1 MGADAPAAEAGVE
14 EVERRLHGRRGWWG
28 RRGTAT
34 GCGTRRRR
42 GRRRRSAGGGGAPGG
57 RRRRRRG
64 GAAAAAAPERGGGE
78 VEEEGR
84 WRRRRRRRWQ
94 HGETLVREE
103 EEAPCA
109 CWWEPGR
116 HLFGFGSGR
125 RSGLGSGAG
134 ASTFADKVLDE
145 ALVLTNV
152 FLADAEAS
160 ELFEER
166 LPCGIDVLG
175 AEAVLCGEAH
185 VGDVLE
191 AGWSTDHGLVD
202 LSAGGCLLLFEEEEE
217 EDFDL
222 AYLERFET
230 FLKSSL
236 ASDSSAKEKPIKQ
249 ESPSKEWKKVRSWL
263 YWKPS

>member
-1 MGADAPAAEAGVE
+1 MARP
-14 EVERRLHGRRGWWG
+14 W
-28 RRGTAT
+28 
-34 GCGTRRRR
+34 C
-42 GRRRRSAGGGGAPGG
+42 G
-57 RRRRRRG
+57 RRRRRLALAG
-64 GAAAAAAPERGGGE
+64 GSR
-78 VEEEGR
+78 
-84 WRRRRRRRWQ
+84 
-94 HGETLVREE
+94 
-103 EEAPCA
+103 
-109 CWWEPGR
+109 GR

-152 FLADAEAS
+152 FLANAEAS

-202 LSAGGCLLLFEEEEE
+202 LSAGGCLLLFGRGGGGG
-217 EDFDL
+217 L
-222 AYLERFET
+222 
-230 FLKSSL
+230 
-236 ASDSSAKEKPIKQ
+236 
-249 ESPSKEWKKVRSWL
+249 
-263 YWKPS
+263 